1 MKGILQRK
9 ETPTAVL
16 QSGEGRVTNSFV
28 TGKGKKMTVNKEM
41 TIAEIIRLDAG
52 IIPILLGSGMH
63 CIGCPSAQGES
74 LEEACMVHGIEVD
87 ALVDA
92 INEHLSANA

>member
-1 MKGILQRK
+1 
-9 ETPTAVL
+9 
-16 QSGEGRVTNSFV
+16 
-28 TGKGKKMTVNKEM
+28 MTVNKEM

-74 LEEACMVHGIEVD
+74 LEEAFMVHGIELDV
-87 ALVDA
+87 LVDA

>member
-1 MKGILQRK
+1 
-9 ETPTAVL
+9 
-16 QSGEGRVTNSFV
+16 
-28 TGKGKKMTVNKEM
+28 MTVNKEM